1 MSDTLTGGQKLVKGE
16 SLTSSN
22 GAYTLTL
29 QDDGNLV
36 LASRGHAI
44 WASKTDGQDVV
55 RAEVQSDGNFVL
67 YTADKPVWHTDTKG
81 KKNVRLV
88 LQDDRNLVLYGADGP
103 AWSTKTETD
112 APPPEA
118 EAEAAPAA
126 EETHA
131 EEAAAH
137 PEPEPEPA
145 ARTYTVESG
154 DTLWA
159 ISERFYGDGSK
170 YQIIA
175 DASGISNPD
184 LILPGC
190 GAGRFPD
197 RERERAGPEPN
208 PHRPRAA
215 SLRPVIHEVGRHAV
229 SDGWEST
236 VRRPVIRAFVAA
248 VTAGMLAAC
257 FFRGGGFRADPVLVF
272 PGMEIHQG
280 GHLCTLGY
288 VDLGL
293 RVAFTAGHCR
303 GDGPVFDKDNNVIG
317 NLATFRDNTPNGAI
331 VGTDQQ
337 INDYE
342 SIVLVQRCYG
352 EQHPIPA
359 DVRWQPDPGLVGD
372 ARRTHLPFRRGHRRE
387 LRDRRRRQQR
397 LVHDWPRRR

>member
-1 MSDTLTGGQKLVKGE
+1 VSDTLTGGQKLVKGE

-44 WASKTDGQDVV
+44 WASETDGQDVV

-137 PEPEPEPA
+137 SEPEPEPA

-184 LILPGC
+184 LIQPGQ
-190 GAGRFPD
+190 
-197 RERERAGPEPN
+197 
-208 PHRPRAA
+208 
-215 SLRPVIHEVGRHAV
+215 
-229 SDGWEST
+229 
-236 VRRPVIRAFVAA
+236 
-248 VTAGMLAAC
+248 
-257 FFRGGGFRADPVLVF
+257 VL
-272 PGMEIHQG
+272 
-280 GHLCTLGY
+280 T
-288 VDLGL
+288 
-293 RVAFTAGHCR
+293 
-303 GDGPVFDKDNNVIG
+303 
-317 NLATFRDNTPNGAI
+317 
-331 VGTDQQ
+331 
-337 INDYE
+337 
-342 SIVLVQRCYG
+342 
-352 EQHPIPA
+352 IP
-359 DVRWQPDPGLVGD
+359 
-372 ARRTHLPFRRGHRRE
+372 
-387 LRDRRRRQQR
+387 
-397 LVHDWPRRR
+397 

>member
-1 MSDTLTGGQKLVKGE
+1 VSDTLTGGQKLVKGE

-44 WASKTDGQDVV
+44 WASGTDGQDVV

-112 APPPEA
+112 APPPPEPQ
-118 EAEAAPAA
+118 AEAAPAA
-126 EETHA
+126 EEAHA

-170 YQIIA
+170 YQVIA

-184 LILPGC
+184 LIQPGQ
-190 GAGRFPD
+190 
-197 RERERAGPEPN
+197 
-208 PHRPRAA
+208 
-215 SLRPVIHEVGRHAV
+215 
-229 SDGWEST
+229 
-236 VRRPVIRAFVAA
+236 
-248 VTAGMLAAC
+248 
-257 FFRGGGFRADPVLVF
+257 VL
-272 PGMEIHQG
+272 
-280 GHLCTLGY
+280 T
-288 VDLGL
+288 
-293 RVAFTAGHCR
+293 
-303 GDGPVFDKDNNVIG
+303 
-317 NLATFRDNTPNGAI
+317 
-331 VGTDQQ
+331 
-337 INDYE
+337 
-342 SIVLVQRCYG
+342 
-352 EQHPIPA
+352 IP
-359 DVRWQPDPGLVGD
+359 
-372 ARRTHLPFRRGHRRE
+372 
-387 LRDRRRRQQR
+387 
-397 LVHDWPRRR
+397 

>member
-1 MSDTLTGGQKLVKGE
+1 VSDTLTGGQKLVKGE
-16 SLTSSN
+16 SLTSTN

-44 WASKTDGQDVV
+44 WASGTDGQDVV

-112 APPPEA
+112 APPPPEP

-126 EETHA
+126 EETHT

-159 ISERFYGDGSK
+159 IAERFYGDGSK

-184 LILPGC
+184 LIHPG
-190 GAGRFPD
+190 
-197 RERERAGPEPN
+197 
-208 PHRPRAA
+208 
-215 SLRPVIHEVGRHAV
+215 EVL
-229 SDGWEST
+229 T
-236 VRRPVIRAFVAA
+236 
-248 VTAGMLAAC
+248 
-257 FFRGGGFRADPVLVF
+257 
-272 PGMEIHQG
+272 
-280 GHLCTLGY
+280 
-288 VDLGL
+288 
-293 RVAFTAGHCR
+293 
-303 GDGPVFDKDNNVIG
+303 
-317 NLATFRDNTPNGAI
+317 
-331 VGTDQQ
+331 
-337 INDYE
+337 
-342 SIVLVQRCYG
+342 
-352 EQHPIPA
+352 IP
-359 DVRWQPDPGLVGD
+359 
-372 ARRTHLPFRRGHRRE
+372 
-387 LRDRRRRQQR
+387 
-397 LVHDWPRRR
+397 

>member
-44 WASKTDGQDVV
+44 WASETNGQDVV

-184 LILPGC
+184 LIQPGQ
-190 GAGRFPD
+190 
-197 RERERAGPEPN
+197 
-208 PHRPRAA
+208 
-215 SLRPVIHEVGRHAV
+215 
-229 SDGWEST
+229 
-236 VRRPVIRAFVAA
+236 
-248 VTAGMLAAC
+248 
-257 FFRGGGFRADPVLVF
+257 VL
-272 PGMEIHQG
+272 
-280 GHLCTLGY
+280 T
-288 VDLGL
+288 
-293 RVAFTAGHCR
+293 
-303 GDGPVFDKDNNVIG
+303 
-317 NLATFRDNTPNGAI
+317 
-331 VGTDQQ
+331 
-337 INDYE
+337 
-342 SIVLVQRCYG
+342 
-352 EQHPIPA
+352 IP
-359 DVRWQPDPGLVGD
+359 
-372 ARRTHLPFRRGHRRE
+372 
-387 LRDRRRRQQR
+387 
-397 LVHDWPRRR
+397 